1 MKTIKFL
8 LIVVLFGTI
17 SFGSTLIAK
26 DFSSTKEKLLK
37 ANVEA
42 LADDMPCLCDNDCPT
57 GWTCIEGFCFP
68 GSPKP
73 YCYAGG
79 PGSVQCS
86 VEAGADIAGYGISA
100 GCSVTCYNGA
110 THYACCSLRCVCVPY

>member
-1 MKTIKFL
+1 MEKIKFL

-42 LADDMPCLCDNDCPT
+42 LADDMPCLCDDDCPA
-57 GWTCIEGFCFP
+57 GWTCIDGFCFP

-73 YCYAGG
+73 FCYAGG
-79 PGSVQCS
+79 PGAVSCS
-86 VEAGADIAGYGISA
+86 IEGGVEIAGVGISA
-100 GCSVTCYNGA
+100 GCSVGCDGVTR
-110 THYACCSLRCVCVPY
+110 YACCTLRCICVPY